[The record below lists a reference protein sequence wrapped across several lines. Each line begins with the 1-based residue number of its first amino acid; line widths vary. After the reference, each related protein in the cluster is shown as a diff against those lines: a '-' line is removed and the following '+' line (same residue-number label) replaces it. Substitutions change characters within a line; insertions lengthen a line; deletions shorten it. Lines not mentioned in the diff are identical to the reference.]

1 MTTHSA
7 AAEQKAI
14 EAEIPERKSV
24 VDDFAGYRA
33 LRRRVED
40 MENAGLDNP
49 FFQPRDGV
57 SLETRVERTRDAQK
71 PSTPGSCARSWP
83 GNPRFQGDRLGDGT
97 VPGNRLTRQQK
108 GPSRFQEGPCWH

>member
-14 EAEIPERKSV
+14 LVESEQAERKSV

-40 MENAGLDNP
+40 MEGAGRN
-49 FFQPRDGV
+49 RD
-57 SLETRVERTRDAQK
+57 K
-71 PSTPGSCARSWP
+71 P
-83 GNPRFQGDRLGDGT
+83 
-97 VPGNRLTRQQK
+97 
-108 GPSRFQEGPCWH
+108 E